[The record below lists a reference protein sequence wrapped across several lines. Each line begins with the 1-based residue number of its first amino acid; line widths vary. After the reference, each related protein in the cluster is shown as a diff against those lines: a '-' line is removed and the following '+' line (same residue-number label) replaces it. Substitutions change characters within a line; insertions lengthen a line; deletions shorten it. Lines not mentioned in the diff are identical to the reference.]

1 MLIREEPGGR
11 AERLVVSPGL
21 DADVRSRQR
30 LHRCLQASSGKRL
43 LRYTVRDNC
52 DETLECR
59 GRGERPQANGPGTEQ
74 RPESAHLILSQSH
87 GAQASQELR

>member
-30 LHRCLQASSGKRL
+30 LHRCRQASSGKRL

-52 DETLECR
+52 DELLHMGGDTYLDEDPVEPWPSNVIR
-59 GRGERPQANGPGTEQ
+59 FRARRA
-74 RPESAHLILSQSH
+74 R
-87 GAQASQELR
+87 